1 MIIFSRYMLLVVEIR
16 NNVIF
21 SKKTINATQD
31 SLGQIDLYRILDMLG
46 SF

>member
-21 SKKTINATQD
+21 SKKTINATQY